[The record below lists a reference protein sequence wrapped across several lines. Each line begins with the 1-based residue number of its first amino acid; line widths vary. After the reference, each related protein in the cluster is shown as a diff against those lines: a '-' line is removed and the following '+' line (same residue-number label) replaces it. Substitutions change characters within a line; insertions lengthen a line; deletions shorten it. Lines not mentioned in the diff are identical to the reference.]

1 VSRTE
6 RGSEPLRVLHVV
18 GRGMTRGGLQTW
30 LMHVLRRID
39 RERVASDFLVGTDR
53 PCAFDDEIRAL
64 GSEVIAGPFY
74 RRLPAYVA
82 RLREVL
88 REHGPYDVVHAHPDH
103 VAGPILRAARQEG
116 VPVRIAHS
124 HNDRRADYA
133 EAGLAKRFWVAWTR
147 RMLLAHATHGLA
159 CSQMAA
165 ASLFGADWEADGRWR
180 VLPYGIDL
188 APFAEPVDRA
198 QLRAELG
205 LGLEDFVVGHVG
217 NFRPQKNHEFL
228 VAIAA
233 EALRRRPELCF
244 LLIGREMEA
253 ETGLR
258 ARAEALAADAGITAR
273 FRVLGER
280 ADVPRLMLG
289 AMDAFVLPSRWEGLG
304 IVLLE
309 AQAAG
314 LPCVY
319 SDVIA
324 AEEVELVPE
333 LMHRRS
339 PDQSAAAWAEAL
351 ATLADSPPAVARA
364 QALAAMRAGPANIE
378 RSAAELEAVYVG

>member
-1 VSRTE
+1 MSDAEGV
-6 RGSEPLRVLHVV
+6 RGPVRVLHVV

-39 RERVASDFLVGTDR
+39 RRRVACDFLVGTDR

-64 GSEVIAGPFY
+64 GSRVIAGPFY

-103 VAGPILRAARQEG
+103 VAGPILRAAHREG

-124 HNDRRADYA
+124 HNDRRVDYA
-133 EAGLAKRFWVAWTR
+133 AAGLAKRFWVAWTR
-147 RMLLAHATHGLA
+147 RMLLTHATHGLA
-159 CSQMAA
+159 CSRRAA
-165 ASLFGADWEADGRWR
+165 ASLFGAHWQADGRWQ

-188 APFAEPVDRA
+188 APFATPVDPVA
-198 QLRAELG
+198 VRAELG
-205 LGLEDFVVGHVG
+205 LSPEDFVVGHVG

-244 LLIGREMEA
+244 VLIGREMEGQR
-253 ETGLR
+253 GLR
-258 ARAEALAADAGITAR
+258 ARVEALAADAGIAAR
-273 FRVLGER
+273 FRILGER

-319 SDVIA
+319 SDVVA
-324 AEEVELVPE
+324 AAEVELLPD
-333 LMHRRS
+333 LMHRCS
-339 PDQSAAAWAEAL
+339 PDAPAASWAEAL
-351 ATLADSPPAVARA
+351 VALADAPPPVDRA

-378 RSAAELEAVYVG
+378 CSAAALEALYVG